1 MGVVGL
7 VDSPVTV
14 GGGGTQVNQDQIAVA
29 AECLNMTPELAA
41 GRAYDVRDGL
51 VRVSSDIRGVGT
63 VLVGPDL
70 SVLFF
75 TSYTSLEE
83 ALAAWDSGRRT
94 PKESF
99 AALHQLHVPGPA
111 IRSDEQST

>member
-1 MGVVGL
+1 MK
-7 VDSPVTV
+7 
-14 GGGGTQVNQDQIAVA
+14 QDQIALA

-41 GRAYDVRDGL
+41 VRVYDVRDGL
-51 VRVSSDIRGVGT
+51 VRVASDIRGAGA

-75 TSYTSLEE
+75 ASHISLEE

-99 AALHQLHVPGPA
+99 AALHQQHAPGLA
-111 IRSDEQST
+111 TSGGEQST